1 MVRELTEKNLIYQ
14 LRQYKV
20 KRRVQFFPETEST
33 NTVAK
38 KLCNEG
44 KGAGALIVADCQTA
58 GRGRLGR
65 TFCSP
70 KGTGIYVTPVYELHG
85 NEKNMDLIS
94 PLAGLAVR
102 DTLYNMFGL
111 ETTVKW
117 PNDVLYEGKKLCG
130 ILCEIVNVNN
140 RPKYV
145 VVGVGLNVQ
154 PGAFPDDV
162 ACVAGAISEFY
173 QGEIDRNEL
182 CVELVHNMDRYIQR
196 TNALTEDNKEVI
208 DRLKACSATLGQ
220 MVRVILPEE
229 SYDARVLD
237 IAPNGG
243 LLRRSGSYSVKFCS
257 GHGTGNPVPFF
268 IGYERSLLRFL
279 RGCKKPFAS

>member
-38 KLCNEG
+38 KLCSEG

-65 TFCSP
+65 AFCSP
-70 KGTGIYVTPVYELHG
+70 KGTGIYVT
-85 NEKNMDLIS
+85 
-94 PLAGLAVR
+94 
-102 DTLYNMFGL
+102 
-111 ETTVKW
+111 

-145 VVGVGLNVQ
+145 AVGVGINVQ

-182 CVELVHNMDRYIQR
+182 CIELVHNLDRYIQR

-220 MVRVILPEE
+220 MLRVILPEE

-243 LLRRSGSYSVKFCS
+243 LVVDTAEGEKIVTSGEVV
-257 GHGTGNPVPFF
+257 H
-268 IGYERSLLRFL
+268 IR
-279 RGCKKPFAS
+279 

>member
-1 MVRELTEKNLIYQ
+1 MNNL
-14 LRQYKV
+14 K
-20 KRRVQFFPETEST
+20 
-33 NTVAK
+33 
-38 KLCNEG
+38 
-44 KGAGALIVADCQTA
+44 
-58 GRGRLGR
+58 
-65 TFCSP
+65 
-70 KGTGIYVTPVYELHG
+70 
-85 NEKNMDLIS
+85 KNMDLIS

-243 LLRRSGSYSVKFCS
+243 LVVDTAEGEKIVTSGEVV
-257 GHGTGNPVPFF
+257 H
-268 IGYERSLLRFL
+268 IR
-279 RGCKKPFAS
+279 

>member
-20 KRRVQFFPETEST
+20 KRPVQFFPETEST

-243 LLRRSGSYSVKFCS
+243 LVVDTAEGEKIVTSGEVV
-257 GHGTGNPVPFF
+257 H
-268 IGYERSLLRFL
+268 IR
-279 RGCKKPFAS
+279 

>member
-33 NTVAK
+33 NLVAK

-70 KGTGIYVTPVYELHG
+70 KGTGIYVSPVYELHG

-140 RPKYV
+140 RPKHV

-243 LLRRSGSYSVKFCS
+243 LVVDTAEGEKIVTSGEVV
-257 GHGTGNPVPFF
+257 H
-268 IGYERSLLRFL
+268 IR
-279 RGCKKPFAS
+279 